1 MEKRF
6 AVGNFIYELRREKGL
21 TQRELAGLMGV
32 SDKAVSKWETG
43 SSMMRI
49 EHLDRL
55 SDILGC
61 TREELLQG
69 RRLAPAAPGGA
80 AERVSPASE
89 RRRERRFYTD
99 AHKGVGDIAAA
110 KILALI
116 YQALFLIFASLR
128 DPTGSAELFYILLA
142 GISIAAIVKY
152 VQGLARASRNEPS
165 FTTALLLIVAG
176 FIIRFLG
183 NLLPQN
189 GPAGIGIASAIL
201 SELLIMAVDLCI
213 LNGVRILSVTFE
225 NYGEMLKWDRALRI
239 AVIST
244 AVLNSA
250 LTVVLFAAESAAP
263 AFVPFIIL
271 TLTFAREIMLIICLF
286 KAKKRLGEGYFS

>member
-80 AERVSPASE
+80 AERVSSASE

-99 AHKGVGDIAAA
+99 AHRGVGDIAAA

-128 DPTGSAELFYILLA
+128 DPTGSAELFYILLV

-152 VQGLARASRNEPS
+152 VQGLSRASRNEPS
-165 FTTALLLIVAG
+165 FKTALLLIIAG
-176 FIIRFLG
+176 LIIHFIGRIFPPGWSGVIDL
-183 NLLPQN
+183 
-189 GPAGIGIASAIL
+189 AGGVTSKL
-201 SELLIMAVDLCI
+201 FIMTVDLCI
-213 LNGVRILSVTFE
+213 LNGVRILSVSFE

-244 AVLNSA
+244 AVLDSA

-263 AFVPFIIL
+263 AFIPCIIL
-271 TLTFAREIMLIICLF
+271 TLTFAREVPLIVYLF